1 MITIARIHSFANRKK
16 ENVNKPKKY
25 LEVESVYGVKTN
37 LPIHRIQFTTPEG
50 LIGFKRESGFRKGL
64 AAVQVSKETL
74 EEVEKMMLGL

>member
-16 ENVNKPKKY
+16 KNMNKPKKY
-25 LEVESVYGVKTN
+25 LEVESVHGVKTN

-64 AAVQVSKETL
+64 AAIQVSKETL
-74 EEVEKMMLGL
+74 EEVEKQIMH